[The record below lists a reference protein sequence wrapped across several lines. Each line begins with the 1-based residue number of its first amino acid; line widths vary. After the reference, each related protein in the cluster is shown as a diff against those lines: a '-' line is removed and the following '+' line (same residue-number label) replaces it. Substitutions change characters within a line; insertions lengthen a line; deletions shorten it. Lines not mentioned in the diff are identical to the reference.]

1 MGVDTKKVVL
11 AVGLATFTGVALY
24 LLYKKN
30 DEDDELEMYAADT
43 ATSRHTLI
51 EMVIPRNAVGF
62 VIGRQGANVKEIQE
76 ITNTRIN
83 FKDPGGPTDDRV
95 CVIRGKAENAQEA
108 ERLIQRAIAEQPK
121 LLTINISVPQRAC
134 GRIIGRN
141 GDSIRE
147 MCAVSGA
154 KIIVD
159 REFRTPVDGMR
170 LITIKGTEDQLS
182 TAKQLIQ
189 TKVEEEEAM
198 QRRIELSAANR
209 APRTKHKPDA
219 GKSQV
224 GDIQNPALN
233 TNRAPRTK
241 HKPDAGKSQVGDIQN
256 PALNTNRA
264 PRTKHKPDAG
274 KSQVGDIQNPALNT
288 NRAPRTK
295 HKPDAGKSQ
304 VGDIQ
309 NPALNTNRAPR
320 TKHKPDAGK
329 SQVGDIQNPALN
341 TNRAPRTKHKPD
353 AGKSQVGDIQN
364 PALNTNR
371 APRTKHKPDAGKSQ
385 VGDIQNP
392 ALNTNRAPRTK
403 HKPDAGKSQVGDIQN
418 PALNTNR
425 APRTKHKPD
434 AGKSQVGD
442 IQNPAL
448 NTNRAPRTKHKPD
461 AGKSQGAGDQPLPTR
476 ESLVAT
482 GADGYLE
489 VYVSAVDTPG
499 HFWVQV
505 KSPRAIELDKAGGE
519 DDGVLF
525 GGEQPQH
532 VQTEKA
538 RGTAPRWPKLAEN
551 DSDPDQTAL
560 TVYYVDFG
568 DTDTVQRRQA
578 AELRTDF
585 LGLSHQAV
593 ECFLSGVKPSGCS
606 WTDAAGD
613 CFEEL
618 TYAAQ
623 WKSVMAKVVRYQQA
637 GSRKVPVVELVDT
650 NSELDVD
657 VAKELVKRGHAVWA
671 KSGATG
677 SREASPACCS

>member
-159 REFRTPVDGMR
+159 REFRTPADGMR

-224 GDIQNPALN
+224 
-233 TNRAPRTK
+233 
-241 HKPDAGKSQVGDIQN
+241 
-256 PALNTNRA
+256 
-264 PRTKHKPDAG
+264 
-274 KSQVGDIQNPALNT
+274 
-288 NRAPRTK
+288 
-295 HKPDAGKSQ
+295 
-304 VGDIQ
+304 
-309 NPALNTNRAPR
+309 
-320 TKHKPDAGK
+320 
-329 SQVGDIQNPALN
+329 
-341 TNRAPRTKHKPD
+341 
-353 AGKSQVGDIQN
+353 
-364 PALNTNR
+364 
-371 APRTKHKPDAGKSQ
+371 
-385 VGDIQNP
+385 
-392 ALNTNRAPRTK
+392 
-403 HKPDAGKSQVGDIQN
+403 
-418 PALNTNR
+418 
-425 APRTKHKPD
+425 
-434 AGKSQVGD
+434 
-442 IQNPAL
+442 
-448 NTNRAPRTKHKPD
+448 
-461 AGKSQGAGDQPLPTR
+461 
-476 ESLVAT
+476 
-482 GADGYLE
+482 
-489 VYVSAVDTPG
+489 
-499 HFWVQV
+499 
-505 KSPRAIELDKAGGE
+505 KSPRAIELDKLVE
-519 DDGVLF
+519 RM
-525 GGEQPQH
+525 
-532 VQTEKA
+532 TEFYSEESNRNMYKLKKVA
-538 RGTAPRWPKLAEN
+538 VGDVVAAPFPYDSSWYRAEVTELAEN

>member
-159 REFRTPVDGMR
+159 REFRTPADGMR

-219 GKSQV
+219 GKSQ
-224 GDIQNPALN
+224 
-233 TNRAPRTK
+233 
-241 HKPDAGKSQVGDIQN
+241 
-256 PALNTNRA
+256 
-264 PRTKHKPDAG
+264 
-274 KSQVGDIQNPALNT
+274 
-288 NRAPRTK
+288 
-295 HKPDAGKSQ
+295 
-304 VGDIQ
+304 
-309 NPALNTNRAPR
+309 
-320 TKHKPDAGK
+320 
-329 SQVGDIQNPALN
+329 
-341 TNRAPRTKHKPD
+341 
-353 AGKSQVGDIQN
+353 
-364 PALNTNR
+364 
-371 APRTKHKPDAGKSQ
+371 
-385 VGDIQNP
+385 
-392 ALNTNRAPRTK
+392 
-403 HKPDAGKSQVGDIQN
+403 
-418 PALNTNR
+418 
-425 APRTKHKPD
+425 
-434 AGKSQVGD
+434 
-442 IQNPAL
+442 
-448 NTNRAPRTKHKPD
+448 
-461 AGKSQGAGDQPLPTR
+461 GAGDQPVPTR

-505 KSPRAIELDKAGGE
+505 KSPRAIELDKLVE
-519 DDGVLF
+519 RM
-525 GGEQPQH
+525 
-532 VQTEKA
+532 TEFYSEESNRNMYKLKKVA
-538 RGTAPRWPKLAEN
+538 VGDVVAAPFPYDSSWYRAEVTELAEN